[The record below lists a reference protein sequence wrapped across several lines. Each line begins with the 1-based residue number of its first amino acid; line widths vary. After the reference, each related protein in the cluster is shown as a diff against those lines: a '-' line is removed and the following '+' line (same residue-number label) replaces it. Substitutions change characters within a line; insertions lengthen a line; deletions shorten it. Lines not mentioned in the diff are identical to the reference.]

1 MSIRVLLVDDEVS
14 FSQTLAKVLSRRG
27 FTVATAGSGEEALAA
42 LARESCDVVLLDV
55 KMPDRDGISVLAD
68 IRAMAE
74 PPEVIMLTGHVS
86 RSEEEAGLSGG
97 AFAYLLKPHPI
108 PDLEK
113 RIREAAQLALRR
125 RLGKIDSSSKKEGG
139 EL

>member
-14 FSQTLAKVLSRRG
+14 FSQTLAKILSRRG
-27 FTVATAGSGEEALAA
+27 FIVATAGSGEEALVA
-42 LARESCDVVLLDV
+42 LAREPWDVVLLDV
-55 KMPDRDGISVLAD
+55 KMPDRDGLSVLGD
-68 IRAMAE
+68 IRAMPD
-74 PPEVIMLTGHVS
+74 PPEVIMLTGHLS

-108 PDLEK
+108 PDLES
-113 RIREAAQLALRR
+113 RIRDAAQSVRHRREKTENSLAR
-125 RLGKIDSSSKKEGG
+125 KGG

>member
-14 FSQTLAKVLSRRG
+14 FSQTLAKILSRRG
-27 FTVATAGSGEEALAA
+27 FTVATAESGEEALAA
-42 LARESCDVVLLDV
+42 LAAQPFDVVLLDV

-68 IRAMAE
+68 IRAMPD
-74 PPEVIMLTGHVS
+74 PPEVIMLTGHLS

-108 PDLEK
+108 PDLEN
-113 RIREAAQLALRR
+113 RIRDAAQSAWHRR
-125 RLGKIDSSSKKEGG
+125 QAVANPSARKGG

>member
-14 FSQTLAKVLSRRG
+14 FSQTLAKILSRRG
-27 FTVATAGSGEEALAA
+27 FIVATAGSGEEALVA
-42 LARESCDVVLLDV
+42 LAREPWDVVLLDV
-55 KMPDRDGISVLAD
+55 KMPDRDGLSLLAD
-68 IRAMAE
+68 IRAMPD
-74 PPEVIMLTGHVS
+74 PPEVLMLTGHLS

-108 PDLEK
+108 PDLET
-113 RIREAAQLALRR
+113 RIREAAQSARHRR
-125 RLGKIDSSSKKEGG
+125 QTFENPPAKEGG